1 MIPTRQPGML
11 TGIALLLPITLTTMA
26 VVLLAPTLPK
36 MLDAFQAV
44 PDHEYWVPLILTVP
58 ALCIALLSPLA
69 GMVGDRFGR
78 RKLLLASFLV
88 YATVGMAP
96 LYLDSLW
103 AILASRIGVGIA
115 ETAVVVLSTTMIGDY
130 FKGRARDKWLA
141 AQTAFASV
149 SALIFFNVGGQLG
162 AFGWR
167 APFWVYGS
175 ALLMFLLVLAFTWE
189 PREEDE
195 PAPASS
201 DEGES
206 GDTKIPWRS
215 LAVVLG
221 FTVYGS
227 IFFFTVQILA
237 SSGLNS
243 LGMTDP
249 ARIGFFTSIAS
260 LGVPLG
266 TLFYSR
272 IGFLSV
278 RWLLGISFALLVAGF
293 MVMGAAG
300 TTTMFLI
307 GCLIAQLGAGTLLP
321 TLLVWAMSLL
331 SFHVRARGAGLWQSA
346 FAFGQFLCPVVVTFL
361 AGKTGGLLAAFT
373 VLGFGAALACVVV
386 LLSPFRRGEESGA
399 SALTVHG

>member
-1 MIPTRQPGML
+1 MNPTRQPGLL
-11 TGIALLLPITLTTMA
+11 TGIALLLPITLATMVIA
-26 VVLLAPTLPK
+26 LLAPILPK
-36 MLDAFQAV
+36 MLDAFQSV

-58 ALCIALLSPLA
+58 ALCIALFSPLA

-88 YATVGMAP
+88 YAVVGTAP

-103 AILASRIGVGIA
+103 AILASRVGVGIA
-115 ETAVVVLSTTMIGDY
+115 ETVIIVLSTTMIGDY

-167 APFWVYGS
+167 APFWVYGL
-175 ALLMFLLVLAFTWE
+175 ALIMFLLVLAFTWE

-195 PAPASS
+195 PDPASNN
-201 DEGES
+201 EGES
-206 GDTKIPWRS
+206 GEAKIPWRS

-221 FTVYGS
+221 FTVYSS

-249 ARIGFFTSIAS
+249 ARIGFFTSVAS

-266 TLFYSR
+266 TLLYSR
-272 IGFLSV
+272 IGFLQV
-278 RWLLGISFALLVAGF
+278 RWLLAIAFALLVAGF
-293 MVMGAAG
+293 LVMGSAG
-300 TTTMFLI
+300 ATTMFLI
-307 GCLIAQLGAGTLLP
+307 GCFIAQLGAGTLLP

-361 AGKTGGLLAAFT
+361 AGQAGGLLAAFT
-373 VLGFGAALACVVV
+373 VLGLGAAIACALV

-399 SALTVHG
+399 GALPVHG

>member
-1 MIPTRQPGML
+1 ML

-58 ALCIALLSPLA
+58 ALCIALFSPLA

-88 YATVGMAP
+88 YAIVGMAP

-206 GDTKIPWRS
+206 GDAKIPWRS

-249 ARIGFFTSIAS
+249 ARIGFFTSVAS

-266 TLFYSR
+266 TLLYSR

-278 RWLLGISFALLVAGF
+278 RWLLALAFALLVAGF

-307 GCLIAQLGAGTLLP
+307 GCFIAQLGAGTLLP

-331 SFHVRARGAGLWQSA
+331 SFHVRARGAGLWQSS

-361 AGKTGGLLAAFT
+361 AGKAGGLLAAFS
-373 VLGFGAALACVVV
+373 VLGLGAAIACVVV
-386 LLSPFRRGEESGA
+386 LLSPFHRGEESGA